1 MIKLNGFPTTDLNTG
16 RIDRT
21 QYFILTIYSYKS
33 YKIFNI
39 LIY

>member
-1 MIKLNGFPTTDLNTG
+1 M
-16 RIDRT
+16 
-21 QYFILTIYSYKS
+21 QYLILTIYSYKS